1 MLEEIR
7 STLTNSTVGW
17 SIVTIFIIT
26 IITILLAKI
35 VRAAFRFFIKKQGIH
50 IKFIENF
57 LCGCVYFIGILAAL
71 EAIPGLSK
79 VMSTILAGSGIIA
92 IVVGLA
98 AQESMGN
105 IISGWFIGLFRPF
118 EVGDRVR
125 LVDHDITGKIE
136 DITLRHTVIKTFTN
150 SRVIVPNSTISSTII
165 ENSHYIDERSSS
177 FIDVYVD
184 YDSDIQLAMSIMADV
199 ISSHPLF
206 IDVRTDKEKSLNKP
220 KVNVQVREL
229 GTFGVNLRASIWT
242 ANIDDNFEASSD
254 VRLKLIDE
262 FKKNN
267 IKIPTVEH
275 VSLNK

>member
-1 MLEEIR
+1 MLEKLR
-7 STLTNSTVGW
+7 LYLTETTTGW
-17 SIVTIFIIT
+17 SLVTIFIIFA
-26 IITILLAKI
+26 ITVLVA
-35 VRAAFRFFIKKQGIH
+35 RAVKAVFRIFVKKQGIH

-57 LCGCVYFIGILAAL
+57 LCACVYFIGILATL

-98 AQESMGN
+98 AQESLGN

-125 LVDHDITGKIE
+125 LVGYDITGKIE
-136 DITLRHTVIKTFTN
+136 DITIRHTIIKTFTN
-150 SRVIVPNSTISSTII
+150 SRVIVPNSKISSTII

-177 FIDVYVD
+177 FIDVCID
-184 YDSDIQLAMSIMADV
+184 YDSDVTLAMNIIANV

-206 IDVRTDKEKSLNKP
+206 IDVRSDKDKELNKP
-220 KVNVQVREL
+220 LVNVQVREI
-229 GTFGVNLRASIWT
+229 GTFGINLRASVWT

-254 VRLKLIDE
+254 IRLKIIEE

-275 VSLNK
+275 VALNK